1 MPRNDDHAVRALT
14 EDFLQRY
21 PQEAAAALD
30 ALPAEQAV
38 ALLEEQPAARTVALI
53 RRLRPDTAAEVFAAL
68 SNPRLAD
75 LLRLLEPAR
84 AAAILARLDSETRS
98 RRLSALEPGL
108 AKELTALMTYP
119 PDTAGSLM
127 DPRIITFRPDTP
139 AREALNRLRA
149 ARHVRISDVFLV
161 DEDGTLTGAVAV
173 QDLAVAN
180 PATPLREL
188 TRRPPVSVRH
198 TAAQA
203 ELVEVLEQS
212 RVPSL
217 PVVDVQD
224 RVVGVIRYEALMSAA
239 QADATADLQTMVGV
253 SRDERALSGFGFA
266 VRRRLPWLQINLV
279 TAFVA
284 AAVVG
289 LFEGTIAQF
298 TALAVLLPVVAGQSG
313 NTGAQALAVTM
324 RGLALRE
331 IRPRHWF
338 RVARKEVLAGA
349 VNGLAVSIVTGAA
362 VFLWSQSG
370 GLALV
375 ITTAMVVSMVIAA
388 LAGASIPMLLT
399 IAGQDPASASS
410 IILTTVTD
418 VVGFLSFLGLASLAA
433 GML

>member
-30 ALPAEQAV
+30 ELPAEQAV

-68 SNPRLAD
+68 STPRLAD
-75 LLRLLEPAR
+75 LLRVLEPAR
-84 AAAILARLDSETRS
+84 AAGILARLDSETRS

-139 AREALNRLRA
+139 AREALKRLRA

-173 QDLAVAN
+173 QDLAVAD

-188 TRRPPVSVRH
+188 TARLPVSVRH

-239 QADATADLQTMVGV
+239 QADASADLQTMVGV